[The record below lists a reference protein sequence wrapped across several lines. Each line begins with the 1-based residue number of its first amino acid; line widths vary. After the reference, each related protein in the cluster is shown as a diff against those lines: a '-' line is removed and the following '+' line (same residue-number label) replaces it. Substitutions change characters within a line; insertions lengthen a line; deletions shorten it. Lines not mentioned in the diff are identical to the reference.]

1 MNPAL
6 LKTYGGQEKKSGV
19 NIAVFCSGN
28 GTNLKAIIDSRE
40 KGYIKADI
48 KLVVSD
54 TPGCYALTRAK
65 DAGIKTL
72 VAERK
77 SFKTKKD
84 FETEILNALK
94 KENIE
99 LIVLAGYMR
108 MLSSDFISAYENK
121 ILNIHPAL
129 LPSFK
134 GTQGIKDAFEY
145 GAKITGVTVH
155 FVTPDMDAGP
165 IILQSGVKVTE
176 DDTEE
181 TLAEA
186 IHEEEHKIYPRAIQL
201 FVEGKL
207 KIEGRKVRIL
217 D

>member
-1 MNPAL
+1 M
-6 LKTYGGQEKKSGV
+6 
-19 NIAVFCSGN
+19 NIAVFCSGS
-28 GTNLKAIIDSRE
+28 GTNLQAIIDSQK
-40 KGYIKADI
+40 KGYIKAEI

-54 TPGCYALTRAK
+54 MPDCYALTRAK
-65 DAGIKTL
+65 NAGIKT
-72 VAERK
+72 VVVERK
-77 SFKTKKD
+77 NYKVKKD
-84 FETEILNALK
+84 FEAEIINTLK
-94 KENIE
+94 KEGIG

-108 MLSSDFISAYENK
+108 MLSEDFIKAYENK

-134 GTQGIKDAFEY
+134 GTRGIKDAFEY
-145 GAKITGVTVH
+145 GVKVTGPTVH
-155 FVTPDMDAGP
+155 FVTVDMDAGP
-165 IILQSGVKVTE
+165 VIMQSPVKVTE

-181 TLAEA
+181 SLAQA

-217 D
+217 K